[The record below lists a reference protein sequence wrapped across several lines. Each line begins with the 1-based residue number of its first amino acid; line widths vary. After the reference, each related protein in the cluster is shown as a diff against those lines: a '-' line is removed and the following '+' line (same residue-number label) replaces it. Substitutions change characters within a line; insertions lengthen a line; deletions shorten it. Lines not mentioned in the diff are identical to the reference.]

1 MKDRNYTWETDNLI
15 AALREHRNS
24 LANELEK
31 SEVENNT
38 LLAKVVELEI
48 QVGQLKTE
56 DKRKG
61 YLLKEYANA
70 IMSSS
75 IPSGSGRVGEP
86 Q

>member
-1 MKDRNYTWETDNLI
+1 MKDRNYTWETENLI
-15 AALREHRNS
+15 GALREHRNS

-48 QVGQLKTE
+48 QVGQLKMEAEERDRLLE
-56 DKRKG
+56 D
-61 YLLKEYANA
+61 YANEFLSNP
-70 IMSSS
+70 IL
-75 IPSGSGRVGEP
+75 GGGKVGEP